1 MELITFEVEGD
12 IYGIDINA
20 VKEIKGWKTPR
31 PMPNEPPHSLGVIEL
46 RGNVYSI
53 YDLRLIFEQ
62 GETNITP
69 KHVVIFV
76 KSGEEVFGIL
86 VDAVTDIVS
95 ITEKEI
101 QPLPQMD
108 QVAQHRF
115 LSGIVNHG
123 GGMTAIVDLEG
134 LRQDV

>member
-12 IYGIDINA
+12 VYGIDINA

-31 PMPNEPPHSLGVIEL
+31 PMPNESPYSLGVIEL

-53 YDLRLIFEQ
+53 YDLRLMFSQ
-62 GETNITP
+62 GATEITP

-76 KSGEEVFGIL
+76 KSGDEIFGIL

-95 ITEKEI
+95 ISEKEI
-101 QPLPQMD
+101 QPLPQME
-108 QVAQHRF
+108 QIAQHQF
-115 LSGIVNHG
+115 LSGIINHG

-134 LRQDV
+134 LRQDA

>member
-1 MELITFEVEGD
+1 MQLITFEVDGD
-12 IYGIDINA
+12 TYGIDINA

-53 YDLRLIFEQ
+53 YDLRLIFSQ
-62 GETNITP
+62 GETDITP
-69 KHVVIFV
+69 KHVVLFV
-76 KSGEEVFGIL
+76 SSGEDVFGIL
-86 VDAVTDIVS
+86 VDAVTDIVT
-95 ITEKEI
+95 IAEKEI

-108 QVAQHRF
+108 QIAQHHC
-115 LSGIVNHG
+115 LSGIINHG
-123 GGMTAIVDLEG
+123 GNMTAIVDLEG